1 MSSVIYIKG
10 MVCLRC
16 KMAVQAVLEEAG
28 ADVKQIE
35 LGWVETHTPLTIAQM
50 ESMSLGLER
59 CGLTIMQDKS
69 DILIEKIKN
78 EITRILQ
85 LPEPLLL
92 KLSAHLSIETGKN
105 YTYLAN
111 TFSEKEGITLERY
124 YISQRI
130 EKVKELIIYD
140 KMSLN
145 DIVYKLAFSSVSHL
159 CQQFKKVT
167 GHTPAEFRKMSKQ
180 KNFVWRKLADQ

>member
-16 KMAVQAVLEEAG
+16 KMAVQAVLEDAG
-28 ADVKQIE
+28 ADVKRIE
-35 LGWVETHTPLTIAQM
+35 LGWAELKMPLTNTQM
-50 ESMSLGLER
+50 EIVTNGLSSFE
-59 CGLTIMQDKS
+59 LYILQDKAS
-69 DILIEKIKN
+69 ILTEKIKN
-78 EITRILQ
+78 EITGILN
-85 LPEPLLL
+85 LAEPLLL
-92 KLSAHLSIETGKN
+92 KLSVHLSKETGNN

-130 EKVKELIIYD
+130 ERVKELIIYEE
-140 KMSLN
+140 MSLN
-145 DIVYKLAFSSVSHL
+145 DIMYKLAFSSVSHL

-167 GHTPAEFRKMSKQ
+167 NYTPAEFRKMSKQ
-180 KNFVWRKLADQ
+180 KDFIWKKLADQ